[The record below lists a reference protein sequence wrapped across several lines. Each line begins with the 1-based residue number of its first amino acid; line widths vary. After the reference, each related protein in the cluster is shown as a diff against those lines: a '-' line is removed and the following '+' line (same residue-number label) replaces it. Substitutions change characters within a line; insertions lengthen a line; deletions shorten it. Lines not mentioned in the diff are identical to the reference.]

1 MFKWSNLLKMPG
13 QKLNP
18 KGKSNSFFLLPLS
31 GSTECKY
38 ELNVKLYRCFTG
50 IISIFSHYLF
60 IVTLAVTT
68 FTSSHCLLYKLL
80 CVHDGVKLHSRGI
93 NQILEVYFSSL
104 LFASFFHPSFLN
116 FYTFSHEISGPTLCC
131 TTMGYEKLRRHLG
144 QISAL

>member
-1 MFKWSNLLKMPG
+1 MPG

-18 KGKSNSFFLLPLS
+18 KGKSNSSFFLLPLS

-68 FTSSHCLLYKLL
+68 FTNSHCLLYKLPR
-80 CVHDGVKLHSRGI
+80 VHDGVKLHSRGI

-104 LFASFFHPSFLN
+104 LFDSFFHPSFCKFLY
-116 FYTFSHEISGPTLCC
+116 FFT
-131 TTMGYEKLRRHLG
+131 
-144 QISAL
+144 